1 MATKPPRISEQWVY
15 DGEVPSGSVQLDSTA
30 WFAWLAA
37 ETTTRFSYPLFDP
50 QVGYIVGFLTVRK
63 ERRQRGS
70 AYWVAYRRVEGHV
83 RKIYLGRSEAVT
95 AQRLQATASR
105 LQGKEVAGSEQAGQ

>member
-1 MATKPPRISEQWVY
+1 MGANLPRISEQWVY
-15 DGEVPSGSVQLDSTA
+15 SVDMPSGSVRLDSAA

-37 ETTTRFSYPLFDP
+37 ETTDRFSYGLFDP
-50 QVGYIVGFLTVRK
+50 HLGYIVGWMTVRK

-83 RKIYLGRSEAVT
+83 RKVYLGHSEAVT
-95 AQRLQATASR
+95 SRRLHAIGCR
-105 LQGKEVAGSEQAGQ
+105 LQGKEVADDEQTSM

>member
-1 MATKPPRISEQWVY
+1 MGANLPRISEQWVY
-15 DGEVPSGSVQLDSTA
+15 GVEVPSGNVQLDSAA

-50 QVGYIVGFLTVRK
+50 QVGYIVGFVTVRK

-70 AYWVAYRRVEGHV
+70 AYWVAYRRLGGQV
-83 RKIYLGRSEAVT
+83 RKVYLGRSEAVT
-95 AQRLQATASR
+95 SQRLHAVGCR
-105 LQGKEVAGSEQAGQ
+105 LQGKEVTGNEQRSK